1 MNKSERQLII
11 RDTFISAIIST
22 IELLRKE
29 SNKFTIGAAN
39 KACLEALYETNCDFI
54 NMIIKEDKF
63 IDSDELEI
71 VLSKNEFSLGD
82 IEEVMHMYV
91 DKKSSKKE
99 LTDLLKEIIQLLKED
114 K

>member
-91 DKKSSKKE
+91 DKKSSK
-99 LTDLLKEIIQLLKED
+99 TDLLKEIIQLLKED